1 MTNQFYER
9 LYDHDPGELADGFAV
24 ESELN
29 AIALGFSKVEQGFT
43 DIQQDVDAKVEQAT
57 EINGHPLTGNIN
69 LEPKDLGA
77 IRTVNGAAP
86 DENGDLLLNFTSG
99 VQTADRNTN
108 AVFTYDPSGRVT
120 GMTETLPEGLR
131 VSTYTYLNGLLSQSV
146 ETYMGRQLT
155 TVFSYDSNGLMTGY
169 STSEVTV

>member
-1 MTNQFYER
+1 MTNRFYER

-29 AIALGFSKVEQGFT
+29 AIGLGFEKAAQEL
-43 DIQQDVDAKVEQAT
+43 DAKVEQAT

-69 LEPKDLGA
+69 LGPKDLGA

-99 VQTADRNTN
+99 IPEADRLTS
-108 AVFTYDPSGRVT
+108 AVFTYNPSGLVT

-131 VSTYTYLNGLLSQSV
+131 VSAYTYLNGLLSQSV

-155 TVFSYDSNGLMTGY
+155 TVYSYDSNGLMTGY

>member
-1 MTNQFYER
+1 MTNRFYEQ

-29 AIALGFSKVEQGFT
+29 AIGLGFEKAAQE
-43 DIQQDVDAKVEQAT
+43 IDAKVEQAT

-77 IRTVNGAAP
+77 IRTVNGAVP
-86 DENGDLLLNFTSG
+86 DANGDLLLNFTSG

-108 AVFTYDPSGRVT
+108 AVLTYDPSGRVT

>member
-1 MTNQFYER
+1 MTNRFYGR

-29 AIALGFSKVEQGFT
+29 AIGLGFEKAAQE
-43 DIQQDVDAKVEQAT
+43 IDAKVEQAT

-108 AVFTYDPSGRVT
+108 AVFTYDPSGLVT

-131 VSTYTYLNGLLSQSV
+131 VSIYTYLNGLLSQSV

>member
-1 MTNQFYER
+1 MTNRFYER

-29 AIALGFSKVEQGFT
+29 AIGLGFEKAAQE
-43 DIQQDVDAKVEQAT
+43 IDAKVEQAT

-69 LEPKDLGA
+69 LEAKDLGA
-77 IRTVNGAAP
+77 IRTVNGAVP
-86 DENGDLLLNFTSG
+86 DANGDLLLNFASG

-108 AVFTYDPSGRVT
+108 AVFTYDPSGRVAS
-120 GMTETLPEGLR
+120 MTETLPEGLR
-131 VSTYTYLNGLLSQSV
+131 VSAYTYLNGLLSQSV

>member
-1 MTNQFYER
+1 MTNRFYGR

-29 AIALGFSKVEQGFT
+29 AIGIGFEKAAQE
-43 DIQQDVDAKVEQAT
+43 IDAKVEQAT
-57 EINGHPLTGNIN
+57 EINGHPLTGSIN

-77 IRTVNGAAP
+77 IRTVNGAVP
-86 DENGDLLLNFTSG
+86 DANGDLLLNFTSG

-108 AVFTYDPSGRVT
+108 AVFTYDPSGLVT

-131 VSTYTYLNGLLSQSV
+131 VSIYTYLNGLLSQSV

-155 TVFSYDSNGLMTGY
+155 TVYSYDSNGLIIGY